1 MAQDLGDIGP
11 KTVRIAAAQNLP
23 VEVDIDVQVGVARGA
38 VQEPAPDAR
47 GSDVVDAAMEAFS
60 GFRCDRGIHPVVGT
74 TVEVVEGVCA
84 HGNSG
89 RGESATSRLLDA
101 SDD

>member
-1 MAQDLGDIGP
+1 M
-11 KTVRIAAAQNLP
+11 P
-23 VEVDIDVQVGVARGA
+23 VEVDIDLYVRVTRGA
-38 VQEPAPDAR
+38 VQEPAQDAR
-47 GSDVVDAAMEAFS
+47 WADVLKAAGEAFS
-60 GFRCDRGIHPVVGT
+60 GFRCDLGIHPVVGT
-74 TVEVVEGVCA
+74 TVEVMESVCA